1 MQIVHYIPHPRYKI
15 TVFRSG
21 NRYVVKFDDA
31 DHDLAFKFR
40 EGEVNNL
47 QDIEL
52 WVDQQLLRRVQNIFD
67 NLAQFRVERFKGLSM
82 DYPDII

>member
-1 MQIVHYIPHPRYKI
+1 MQVVHYIPHPRYKI

-47 QDIEL
+47 QDIGTGHQIG
-52 WVDQQLLRRVQNIFD
+52 VNADQVRLEIKQVF
-67 NLAQFRVERFKGLSM
+67 F
-82 DYPDII
+82 